1 MMEGMNRV
9 TAQVARWGCRML
21 VAAGLGVLPGGCS
34 VYDARYAYGPNS
46 VAVDAPVPGAGGTRP
61 ARTLVQVVGVRRSEK
76 GSSLPASVAV
86 RLKVENT
93 SGSPVSFDPASLVL
107 SGPGVQRFPAAVVR
121 PDGVVDVAPAGTAEV
136 EAFFP
141 FPQGRAPRDF
151 DLSTLSVRWTLV
163 VGGHD
168 VDSSADFVLLRTAY
182 YDRYPHRVGVG
193 FGRYDW

>member
-1 MMEGMNRV
+1 MNRV
-9 TAQVARWGCRML
+9 TSLVARWACWML
-21 VAAGLGVLPGGCS
+21 VPAGLGVLPAGCS

-86 RLKVENT
+86 RLKVENA

-107 SGPGVQRFPAAVVR
+107 SGPGVQRFPTPLVR
-121 PDGVVDVAPAGTAEV
+121 PRGVVDLAPARTAEV

-141 FPQGRAPRDF
+141 FPQGRAARDF

-163 VGGHD
+163 VAGQA
-168 VDSSADFVLLRTAY
+168 VESSADFVLLPTAY

-193 FGRYDW
+193 YQRYDW